1 MRFGHVTLPVGVAI
15 LTLLLAAPA
24 QGHTLTEKKAK
35 KAVEPVAKE
44 LIPSVAPVI
53 AQKFPGATVTES
65 RVAACQIRKSHRAE
79 CVIVF
84 PVQGVSF
91 GELECGM
98 DVLVRFRSKRSR
110 KLQIFLGE
118 GLICIFPVP
127 FS

>member
-1 MRFGHVTLPVGVAI
+1 MRTGCGRSLVGAAL

-24 QGHTLTEKKAK
+24 QGHELTEKKAK
-35 KAVEPVAKE
+35 NALKPVAKE
-44 LIPSVAPVI
+44 LIPTVAPVI

-65 RVAACQIRKSHRAE
+65 QVAACRVRKSHRAE
-79 CVIVF
+79 CVILF

-98 DVLVRFRSKRSR
+98 DAFVRFKSKRSR
-110 KLQIFLGE
+110 KLEILLGE
-118 GLICIFPVP
+118 GLLCFFPVP